1 MDADIADYQ
10 APNNNFDGFKVSYV
24 ICIRSVIDRNIG
36 EQSLSIFKVL
46 VHNSKGFA
54 DVSRLGFV
62 IGPGVETCV
71 TFIISL
77 IQRTKLALL

>member
-36 EQSLSIFKVL
+36 EQSLSI
-46 VHNSKGFA
+46 KG
-54 DVSRLGFV
+54 
-62 IGPGVETCV
+62 IGAQ
-71 TFIISL
+71 L
-77 IQRTKLALL
+77 